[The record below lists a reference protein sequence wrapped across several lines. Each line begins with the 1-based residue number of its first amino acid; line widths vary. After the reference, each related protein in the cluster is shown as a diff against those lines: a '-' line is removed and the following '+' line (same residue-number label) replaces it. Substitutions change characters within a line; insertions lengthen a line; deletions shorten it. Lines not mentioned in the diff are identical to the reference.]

1 MTVWFRTAMLNLL
14 IRKSGQTQK
23 REERKVVYQMI
34 DDAAVAAVS
43 SGEKFQAFLNIQA
56 QFDRYSA
63 SNALLIAHQCRMQR
77 SWQTLLPGRTLVF
90 TSRRACAINLLEPG
104 QEYTNQDGTVKTSYK
119 VKRCSMC
126 RRQRPY
132 RSMRR
137 WYPMIK
143 VATECAS

>member
-1 MTVWFRTAMLNLL
+1 MENNDGLVQNSNAEPFDKEKWA
-14 IRKSGQTQK
+14 TQK

-63 SNALLIAHQCRMQR
+63 SNALLIVRMRR

-90 TSRRACAINLLEPG
+90 TSRKGFALSTFWNPDRNIRIRTARL
-104 QEYTNQDGTVKTSYK
+104 
-119 VKRCSMC
+119 
-126 RRQRPY
+126 RPLT
-132 RSMRR
+132 R
-137 WYPMIK
+137 
-143 VATECAS
+143 